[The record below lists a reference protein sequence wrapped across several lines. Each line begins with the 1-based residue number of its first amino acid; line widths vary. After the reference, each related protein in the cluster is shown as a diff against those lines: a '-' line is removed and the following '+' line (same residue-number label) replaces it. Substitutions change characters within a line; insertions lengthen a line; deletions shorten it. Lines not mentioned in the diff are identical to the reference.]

1 MVVIKTDQGLTL
13 TFLPEVWVVRNQ
25 EILVQIFWLI
35 KQDSD
40 GYDRPRRA
48 PFAYD
53 LRSAYEREGDSIK
66 DKTIKLPEMKKQGY
80 GIRSTKPLKTK
91 PKPQERTKPST
102 NAKQSQLDQE
112 RPHLKYLPL

>member
-1 MVVIKTDQGLTL
+1 MVNISDVVFLDLTATAWPSL
-13 TFLPEVWVVRNQ
+13 MALHEEWKPE
-25 EILVQIFWLI
+25 
-35 KQDSD
+35 DSD

-80 GIRSTKPLKTK
+80 GIHGSWIYNYLYNQCLSPLK
-91 PKPQERTKPST
+91 
-102 NAKQSQLDQE
+102 L
-112 RPHLKYLPL
+112 